1 MMRVLVYSI
10 FILLAVSCST
20 ESNNHQLGERFFE
33 IYSKRAEIDK
43 MLSFY
48 ADEFEYENIGFSSST
63 NDPKFLYEDFYGWK
77 NPAIKYESEN
87 SITVTEILS
96 NKYSIVAKGY
106 TMPYLY
112 NGNYVEGNRFVI
124 WLELDDNSRIIKQT
138 DWFDYP
144 MSEII
149 EAYQLKQSISID

>member
-1 MMRVLVYSI
+1 MMRIIVYSI

-63 NDPKFLYEDFYGWK
+63 NDPKFVYEDFYGWK
-77 NPAIKYESEN
+77 NRPSTYERENAIK
-87 SITVTEILS
+87 VTERFR
-96 NKYSIVAKGY
+96 NKYS
-106 TMPYLY
+106 
-112 NGNYVEGNRFVI
+112 
-124 WLELDDNSRIIKQT
+124 
-138 DWFDYP
+138 
-144 MSEII
+144 
-149 EAYQLKQSISID
+149 

>member
-1 MMRVLVYSI
+1 MRKILVLSLFVLVS
-10 FILLAVSCST
+10 VSCST
-20 ESNNHQLGERFFE
+20 EKNNYQLGERFFE
-33 IYSKRAEIDK
+33 IYSKRSEIDK
-43 MLSFY
+43 ILSFY
-48 ADEFEYENIGFSSST
+48 ADEFEYENIGFSSNT
-63 NDPKFLYEDFYGWK
+63 NDPKFLYEDYYGWN
-77 NPAIKYESEN
+77 NPAIKYENEN

-106 TMPYLY
+106 TMPYTY
-112 NGNYVEGNRFVI
+112 NGNQVEGNRFVI

>member
-1 MMRVLVYSI
+1 MMRILAYSLL
-10 FILLAVSCST
+10 ILFAVSCST
-20 ESNNHQLGERFFE
+20 ETNNHKLGERFFE
-33 IYSKRAEIDK
+33 IYSNRSELDK

-48 ADEFEYENIGFSSST
+48 ADEFEYENIGFASKA
-63 NDPKFLYEDFYGWK
+63 NDPKFLYEEFYGWN

-87 SITVTEILS
+87 TITVTEILS
-96 NKYSIVAKGY
+96 STYSIVAKGY
-106 TMPYLY
+106 TMPYTY

-124 WLELDDNSRIIKQT
+124 WLELDGNSRIIKQT

-149 EAYQLKQSISID
+149 EAYQLKQSILID